1 MRDGERESLV
11 EVFQEE
17 VVPNEHRVAARVALR
32 SDGDVVGGLVE
43 DIVSG
48 GVAGKVVGCGGV
60 RV

>member
-1 MRDGERESLV
+1 M
-11 EVFQEE
+11 EVFQEK

-32 SDGDVVGGLVE
+32 SDGDVIGRLVE